1 MSAFVEPV
9 RIRPDI
15 PKEYGVSNKPDGML
29 DWSWVSD
36 QLKQAKHYWLVST
49 YPDGRPHTVP
59 SWGAWVDNKLY
70 FSGGDMTRHHKNL
83 LVNPGMIAHLESG
96 SEVVIVYGTA
106 QPAVDVPREIMAEV
120 EADYTKKYGMPEGAT
135 FALVPEKVLAWT
147 DFGSTPTKFI
157 FEGLSSG

>member
-1 MSAFVEPV
+1 MNLIEPK

-15 PKEYGVSNKPDGML
+15 PKEYGVSKTAKGML
-29 DWSWVSD
+29 EWSWVSD
-36 QLKQAKHYWLVST
+36 QLKQAKNYWLVST

-59 SWGAWVDNKLY
+59 SWAAWVDNKLY

-106 QPAVDVPREIMAEV
+106 VPAVDVPREIMAEV
-120 EADYTKKYGMPEGAT
+120 EADYSKKYGMPEGAT
-135 FALVPEKVLAWT
+135 FALVPEKVLAWQ
-147 DFGSTPTKFI
+147 DFGTTPTKFV
-157 FEGLSSG
+157 FGR

>member
-1 MSAFVEPV
+1 MNLSEPM

-15 PKEYGVSNKPDGML
+15 PKDYGVPETAEGML
-29 DWSWVSD
+29 DWAWAAD
-36 QLKQAKHYWLVST
+36 QLKAAKHYWLVST

-59 SWGAWVDNKLY
+59 SWGAWAANRLY

-106 QPAVDVPREIMAEV
+106 VPAVDVPPEIMAEV
-120 EADYTKKYGMPEGAT
+120 EADYAQKYGMPEGAT
-135 FALVPEKVLAWT
+135 FALVPEKVLAWRE
-147 DFGSTPTKFI
+147 FPSTPTKFV
-157 FEGLSSG
+157 FAPPAAA